1 MFGIDIWRKK
11 TMLQKNLPNVI
22 YSKPNCPY
30 CTKAK
35 DLLSNSRLRYTEIV
49 IGKDISVEKL
59 FEEFEVNGMPR
70 PKSAPQIILHGKYVG
85 GYKELEQYYQDHD
98 MWRDN

>member
-1 MFGIDIWRKK
+1 MSQEK
-11 TMLQKNLPNVI
+11 LPNVI

-35 DLLSNSRLRYTEIV
+35 ELLSNSRLRYTEII
-49 IGKDISVEKL
+49 IGKDISVERL
-59 FEEFEVNGMPR
+59 MEEFDLNGMPR

>member
-1 MFGIDIWRKK
+1 MSQEK
-11 TMLQKNLPNVI
+11 LPNVI

-35 DLLSNSRLRYTEIV
+35 DLLNNSRIDYTEIT
-49 IGKDISVEKL
+49 IGKDITVERL
-59 FEEFEVNGMPR
+59 FEEFDLNGMPR